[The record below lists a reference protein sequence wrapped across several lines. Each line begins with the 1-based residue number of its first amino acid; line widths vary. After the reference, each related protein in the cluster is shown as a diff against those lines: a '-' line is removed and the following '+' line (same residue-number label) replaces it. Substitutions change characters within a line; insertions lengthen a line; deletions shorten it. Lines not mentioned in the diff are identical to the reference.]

1 MSRFSDY
8 WASQCGN
15 PRGVIGKIMTWSMNR
30 ANRVIYRG
38 IVDEIN
44 IYNDM
49 KLLDI
54 GFGNGYLDK
63 LIYRKGKCFIQGID
77 ISEDMVKLANANN
90 RTVVDNG
97 DMKFDIGDCCDLSY
111 ADSSFDVVVTM
122 NTIYFWKD
130 TLEGLRE
137 IYRVLKENGIFYN
150 AVLTKESLDKV
161 FYTKNGFKKF
171 TEEDYINLGKQVG
184 FKNISVKGLGRA
196 YGLLI
201 TYEK

>member
-63 LIYRKGKCFIQGID
+63 LIYKKGKCFIQGID
-77 ISEDMVKLANANN
+77 ISEDMVKLATANN

-97 DMKFDIGDCCDLSY
+97 DMKCDIGDCCDLSY

-137 IYRVLKENGIFYN
+137 IYRVLKENGIFYRGEP
-150 AVLTKESLDKV
+150 VLYPVWHCAYDASGNDRCT
-161 FYTKNGFKKF
+161 F
-171 TEEDYINLGKQVG
+171 TYGVPFLYED
-184 FKNISVKGLGRA
+184 
-196 YGLLI
+196 LLLFLCRCRDI
-201 TYEK
+201 

>member
-1 MSRFSDY
+1 MSKFSDY

-63 LIYRKGKCFIQGID
+63 LIYKKGKCFIQGID
-77 ISEDMVKLANANN
+77 ISEDMVKLATANN

-171 TEEDYINLGKQVG
+171 TEEDYIDLGKQVG